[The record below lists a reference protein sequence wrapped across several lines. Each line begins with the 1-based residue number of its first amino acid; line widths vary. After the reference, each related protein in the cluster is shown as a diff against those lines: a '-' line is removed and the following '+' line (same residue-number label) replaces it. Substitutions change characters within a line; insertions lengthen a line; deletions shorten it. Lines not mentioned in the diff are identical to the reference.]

1 MKTKSSA
8 LILVM
13 AAMNSASAQ
22 DLPAI
27 PVTGSP
33 STETASSPGAD
44 FERQALTECKNYSLP
59 EDVCKGLVSSF
70 RNTIDESVAGK
81 DFYAAFQDSL
91 KTNVFDNKT
100 IVSALNS
107 DLVSSRLQ
115 KLPIN
120 LEFKLLDS
128 ESDETVIALAFAY
141 NKKISRNYL
150 SRKGNMQRY
159 YGWDFDI
166 SGTVTEKAEEN
177 PRNFV
182 EAKLSLLGGMYT
194 KIPIQPKEIQ
204 DAVIKRQDAECFA
217 DEKCFNEVMAFFN
230 NRLAILGGAT
240 YLKYGVDAGYESDQ
254 QFEASNRTISG
265 FFAASYESWDNNSF
279 LGNAAIRP
287 NIRIA
292 VDDVDP
298 SAETPRALAGD
309 SSSYQRVSGE
319 VSISMPVTTIMGESV
334 TFGFNYRTYQ
344 EIDASSIV
352 KDARLDKYH
361 LRTYS
366 FSLPNGLLASY
377 SSGRLPFDLQDDDV
391 VAIGWKTYF

>member
-1 MKTKSSA
+1 MKLKSSV
-8 LILVM
+8 LILI
-13 AAMNSASAQ
+13 AAVAHNTSAQ

-27 PVTGSP
+27 PVAGPSP
-33 STETASSPGAD
+33 ATDASSFGAD
-44 FERQALTECKNYSLP
+44 FEKQALTECKNYSLP
-59 EDVCKGLVSSF
+59 EAVCKGLVSSF
-70 RNTIDESVAGK
+70 RNTIDETVSGK
-81 DFYAAFQDSL
+81 DFYTAFQDSL

-107 DLVSSRLQ
+107 DLVSSRLD

-128 ESDETVIALAFAY
+128 ESDETVIALDFSY
-141 NKKISRNYL
+141 TKKLSRNYL
-150 SRKGNMQRY
+150 SRKGNLERY
-159 YGWDFDI
+159 YGWDFDVN
-166 SGTVTEKAEEN
+166 GTVTEKAEEN

-182 EAKLSLLGGMYT
+182 EAKLSFLGGMHT
-194 KIPIQPKEIQ
+194 KIPIQPAEIQ
-204 DAVIKRQDAECFA
+204 DAVIKSNNADCVD

-240 YLKYGVDAGYESDQ
+240 YLKYGVDAGYEADQ
-254 QFEASNRTISG
+254 QFDATNRTISG

-279 LGNAAIRP
+279 LGHAAIRP

-292 VDDVDP
+292 VDDVEP
-298 SAETPRALAGD
+298 SDETPRALAGD
-309 SSSYQRVSGE
+309 DSSYQRVSGE
-319 VSISMPVTTIMGESV
+319 VSISMPVSTIMGESI

-344 EIDASSIV
+344 EINASSIV

-377 SSGRLPFDLQDDDV
+377 SSGRLPFDLQNDDV